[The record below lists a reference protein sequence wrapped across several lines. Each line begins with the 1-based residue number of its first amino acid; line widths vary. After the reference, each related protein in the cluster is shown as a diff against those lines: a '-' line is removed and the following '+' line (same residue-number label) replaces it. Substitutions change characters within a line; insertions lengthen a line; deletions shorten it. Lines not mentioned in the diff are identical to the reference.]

1 MKRSQQDPAS
11 LSQIADEAGLG
22 ASDVA
27 LIAELDESTVSRLWT
42 DPRWLDRVTG
52 ASLQRMIAS
61 VPGVAEYVTGH
72 ALASRL
78 SRLITELDKA
88 GIQVNAERISTSQ
101 TEGVSPP
108 HMANALQAAL
118 HTLQGDPAKAAA
130 HLARLWGKDQ
140 DQALTRL
147 YRPGEDGG
155 VLVNPERLIEASAS
169 LVPRLRRP
177 GYSFNAILAESAI
190 VHHAHA
196 TPPANSHGK
205 VNDRQQALSLR
216 STVMGVLITGNDFE
230 AAQRYERQVADMP
243 VLATIEDWSFPTYTR
258 DARPDPGFT
267 LSRSL
272 LLRNTATEVIREI
285 HEYPDAYVHY
295 LLSVYVPLALSRD
308 PTFGLALRRLQ
319 TAIRD
324 RLGRGGDP
332 LLVNLCESTLRNLEG
347 VTGDR

>member
-1 MKRSQQDPAS
+1 MSRSQQDPVA

-22 ASDVA
+22 LSDVA
-27 LIAELDESTVSRLWT
+27 LIAALDESTISRLWT

-61 VPGVAEYVTGH
+61 GPGVAEYVTGH

-78 SRLITELDKA
+78 FRLISELDKA
-88 GIQVNAERISTSQ
+88 GIQVNVDRVSAAQ
-101 TEGVSPP
+101 AEGVSPP

-118 HTLQGDPAKAAA
+118 YTVQGDPAKAAA
-130 HLARLWGKDQ
+130 HLARLWGRDQ

-147 YRPGEDGG
+147 YRPGQDGG
-155 VLVNPERLIEASAS
+155 VLINPERLVEASAR

-190 VHHAHA
+190 VHHAHS
-196 TPPANSHGK
+196 TPAPGAHGK
-205 VNDRQQALSLR
+205 ANDRQEALSLR
-216 STVMGVLITGNDFE
+216 STVMGVLINANDFE
-230 AAQRYERQVADMP
+230 VAQRYERQVADMP

-272 LLRNTATEVIREI
+272 LLRNTATEVIREV

-295 LLSVYVPLALSRD
+295 LLSVYVPLALTRD
-308 PTFGLALRRLQ
+308 PTFGLALPRLKA
-319 TAIRD
+319 AILN
-324 RLGRGGDP
+324 RLHRGGDP
-332 LLVNLCESTLRNLEG
+332 MLVRLCETTLRDLEG
-347 VTGDR
+347 VDGD